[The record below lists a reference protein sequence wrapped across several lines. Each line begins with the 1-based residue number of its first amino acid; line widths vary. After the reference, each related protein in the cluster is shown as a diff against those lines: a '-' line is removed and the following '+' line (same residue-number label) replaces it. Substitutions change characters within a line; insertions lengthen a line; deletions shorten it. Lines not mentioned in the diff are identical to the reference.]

1 MLFAAAMGIF
11 RLFSLFVVI
20 LLACGSAHAERRVAL
35 VIGNSAYKS
44 VPRLGNPVNDAT
56 LVGGM
61 FKKAGFDWVDIKT
74 DLNIA
79 EMRQALRE
87 FGGPCARSSAS
98 SGSSDLNAT
107 KPSSARSGQIDAISR
122 AVATDRHRTFLA
134 ISGVGDQ
141 TPI

>member
-1 MLFAAAMGIF
+1 MLFGAAKGIF
-11 RLFSLFVVI
+11 RLFSLVFVI

-35 VIGNSAYKS
+35 VIGNSKS

-79 EMRQALRE
+79 EMRKALRE

>member
-1 MLFAAAMGIF
+1 LSAGAKGLSFTSFYICRDGSSKSQQ
-11 RLFSLFVVI
+11 RSLQ
-20 LLACGSAHAERRVAL
+20 L
-35 VIGNSAYKS
+35 
-44 VPRLGNPVNDAT
+44 
-56 LVGGM
+56 
-61 FKKAGFDWVDIKT
+61 T
-74 DLNIA
+74 DLDCRKMPSIPISIVSLTKASDENIGQS
-79 EMRQALRE
+79 MRTQTAAKLARAR
-87 FGGPCARSSAS
+87 ARSRAG

>member
-1 MLFAAAMGIF
+1 VNGSNIGTNCLQF
-11 RLFSLFVVI
+11 RRLSAGAKGLSFTSFYICRDGSSKSQQRSLQ
-20 LLACGSAHAERRVAL
+20 L
-35 VIGNSAYKS
+35 
-44 VPRLGNPVNDAT
+44 
-56 LVGGM
+56 
-61 FKKAGFDWVDIKT
+61 T
-74 DLNIA
+74 DLDCRKMPSIPISIVSLTKASDENIGQS
-79 EMRQALRE
+79 MRTQTAAKL
-87 FGGPCARSSAS
+87 ARSRAS

>member
-1 MLFAAAMGIF
+1 MGIF
-11 RLFSLFVVI
+11 RLFSLVFVI

-35 VIGNSAYKS
+35 VIGNSKS

-79 EMRQALRE
+79 EMRKALRE

-122 AVATDRHRTFLA
+122 AVATDRH
-134 ISGVGDQ
+134 
-141 TPI
+141 